1 MAASAGSDATTQ
13 AVFALH
19 RFGLGPRAGSLASMG
34 GDPRG
39 ALIADISRPRAAQIT
54 APDLPT
60 SAEAARAAFEFREK
74 RRQQRLAARA
84 EPDAARPTRPGR
96 DAAAPAP
103 GPSAA
108 PAGRDDVA
116 GNDMASNNAARN
128 DMANDAAASPPALAA
143 GPRRARIDGVPPLP
157 QQIFLREA
165 RARLDAAL
173 AADIGFAERL
183 AWFWSNHF
191 CISAD
196 KGPLRPVVGAYEREA
211 IRPHVAG
218 RFADMLQA
226 VESHPGMLVYL
237 DNARSIGPESIAGRN
252 RGKGLNEN
260 LAREILELHT
270 LGVRTVYTQT
280 DVTRFAAVITGWTVV
295 PPREPQGGAFIFNP
309 RMHEPGAQ
317 TVLGKT
323 YPDGELDQGKA
334 VLATLARHPA
344 TARHV
349 AAKLVRH
356 FVSDEPVPAL
366 ADKLAKRFMATDGDL
381 KEVAIAL
388 VSAPEAWDTA
398 HRKLKR
404 PGEWIVAALRAVD
417 VAPPE
422 IGPVMQAQNLL
433 GEPLW
438 RPAAPKGFA
447 DEEATWIDGLA
458 QRLDVSNELARRFAG
473 RVDPAV
479 AVETALGP
487 LASDETRTAI
497 RRAESRPQALTL
509 LFMAPEF
516 QRR

>member
-1 MAASAGSDATTQ
+1 MAANAGSDATTQ

-19 RFGLGPRAGSLASMG
+19 RFGLGPRAGSLAAMR

-54 APDLPT
+54 APDLAT
-60 SAEAARAAFEFREK
+60 SAEVCARGLRVPGATPGTAPRRPCRAECRAARTAGPRS
-74 RRQQRLAARA
+74 RGARA
-84 EPDAARPTRPGR
+84 KRFARSRRPQR
-96 DAAAPAP
+96 HVPQRHA
-103 GPSAA
+103 
-108 PAGRDDVA
+108 R
-116 GNDMASNNAARN
+116 NDMARN
-128 DMANDAAASPPALAA
+128 DMANDAAAPPPTMEA
-143 GPRRARIDGVPPLP
+143 GPRRPRPDGVAPVP

-183 AWFWSNHF
+183 AWFWGNHF

-196 KGPLRPVVGAYEREA
+196 KGPLRAVVGAYEREA
-211 IRPHVAG
+211 IRPYVAG
-218 RFADMLQA
+218 RFADMLLA
-226 VESHPGMLVYL
+226 VESHPGMLIYL
-237 DNARSIGPESIAGRN
+237 DNARSIGPDSIAGRN

-317 TVLGKT
+317 TILGKA
-323 YPDGELDQGKA
+323 YPDGELEQGKA

-344 TARHV
+344 TAKHI
-349 AAKLVRH
+349 AAKLVKH

-388 VSAPEAWDTA
+388 VNAPEAWDTR

-404 PGEWIVAALRAVD
+404 PGEWIVASLRAAD

-422 IGPVMQAQNLL
+422 IAPVMQAQNLL

-447 DEEATWIDGLA
+447 DEEAAWIDGLA
-458 QRLDVSNELARRFAG
+458 QRLDVSNELSRRFAG
-473 RVDPAV
+473 RVDPAA
-479 AVETALGP
+479 AVETGLGP
-487 LASDETRTAI
+487 LASEETRTAI

>member
-1 MAASAGSDATTQ
+1 MAANAGSDATTQ

-19 RFGLGPRAGSLASMG
+19 RFGLGPRAGSLAAMG
-34 GDPRG
+34 NDPRG

-60 SAEAARAAFEFREK
+60 RAEAARAAFEFRQQ

-84 EPDAARPTRPGR
+84 EPGAARPARPGR
-96 DAAAPAP
+96 DAPAASVAP
-103 GPSAA
+103 PDGN
-108 PAGRDDVA
+108 GIA
-116 GNDMASNNAARN
+116 GNDMARN
-128 DMANDAAASPPALAA
+128 EMANDATAPPPTLGA

-173 AADIGFAERL
+173 GADIGFAERL

-226 VESHPGMLVYL
+226 VESHPGMLIYL
-237 DNARSIGPESIAGRN
+237 DNARSIGPDSIAGRN

-295 PPREPQGGAFIFNP
+295 PPREPQGGAFTFNP

-323 YPDGELDQGKA
+323 YPDGELEQGKA
-334 VLATLARHPA
+334 VLSTLARHPA

-356 FVSDEPVPAL
+356 FVSDEPVPPL
-366 ADKLAKRFMATDGDL
+366 ADKLAKRFTATDGDL

-388 VSAPEAWDTA
+388 ISAPEAWDTA

-422 IGPVMQAQNLL
+422 IGPLMQAQNLL

-473 RVDPAV
+473 RVDPAA
-479 AVETALGP
+479 AVETGLGS